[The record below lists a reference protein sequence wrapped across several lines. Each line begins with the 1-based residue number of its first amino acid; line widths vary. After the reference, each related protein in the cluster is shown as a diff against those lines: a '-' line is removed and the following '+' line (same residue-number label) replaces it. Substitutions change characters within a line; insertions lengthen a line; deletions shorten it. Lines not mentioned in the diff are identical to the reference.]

1 MTPTHIPV
9 AVVEGGALDA
19 ELLVAVLGVP
29 DLDGDPVQVDVD
41 LGLVCQP
48 AIRYVRLP
56 TWHQDE

>member
-48 AIRYVRLP
+48 AVRYVRLP
-56 TWHQDE
+56 T